1 MMKSYFTLNNIAEYL
16 LYLTILFL
24 PFSMGIPNILLGL
37 CVLIFI
43 IKAFKKQQFIF
54 NKSLLTLVFLILYL
68 TLNFILKG
76 ELLSNIPMFG
86 RLLIIPIFLVLLL
99 QGSKEN
105 IFKFFWLSYVLLTV
119 FVLFK
124 IILYYFNYGDLLF
137 NEIKE
142 FHKLLF
148 IDRPYFG
155 FVSLLGLILN
165 IKYLQEYGKQKY
177 LIYIL
182 SLTSI
187 LLIYIVAARLAMLTI
202 FILCFVFVFIK
213 IQINVLKKALILLS
227 LSLLFVTSL
236 ALNKNFIN
244 RLVINQGITSLI
256 DYEPRFVIW
265 PCATNLL
272 AEKTTNVIIGSGGFT
287 KTQQQLCDCYENN
300 IDNNSK
306 KEWYLERK
314 FNTHNQFLGFLLV
327 GGIFGLIIFIYLLY
341 QLFQTPYKNIYM
353 FSIWISFILFLIL
366 ENIFYRQYG
375 CYIIA
380 IIVLFLTQENNEK
393 NENSTHS

>member
-1 MMKSYFTLNNIAEYL
+1 MKEYFTLNNIAEYS
-16 LYLTILFL
+16 LYLTVLIL

-37 CVLIFI
+37 CVFIFI
-43 IKAFKKQQFIF
+43 IKAFKKEKFIF
-54 NKSLLTLVFLILYL
+54 NKSLKTIVLLVVYL
-68 TLNFILKG
+68 ALNFTLKG
-76 ELLSNIPMFG
+76 ELLSNIPMLG
-86 RLLIIPIFLVLLL
+86 RLLIIPVFLVLLL

-105 IFKFFWLSYVLLTV
+105 IFKIFWLSYAFLTV

-177 LIYIL
+177 LIYFL

-187 LLIYIVAARLAMLTI
+187 LLIYIVAARLTMLTI
-202 FILCFVFVFIK
+202 FILCFVFVFKK
-213 IQINVLKKALILLS
+213 IQVNVFKKVLILLS

-236 ALNKNFIN
+236 VLNKNFIN
-244 RLVINQGITSLI
+244 RLVINQGVASFI

-265 PCATNLL
+265 PCATKLITEEAINSI
-272 AEKTTNVIIGSGGFT
+272 VGSGGFT
-287 KTQQQLCDCYENN
+287 KTQQQLCDCYEKN
-300 IDNNSK
+300 IDNESK

-327 GGIFGLIIFIYLLY
+327 GGIIGLIIFIYLLY
-341 QLFQTPYKNIYM
+341 QLFQTSYKNIYM
-353 FSIWISFILFLIL
+353 FSIWISFMLFLIL

-375 CYIIA
+375 CYLIA
-380 IIVLFLTQENNEK
+380 VIVLFLTQEKNEK
-393 NENSTHS
+393 SKNSSHS